1 MSNVVDKVVDKVQ
14 GNLETQYTAFRA
26 LMWCDLV
33 IGCLFAAAGN
43 FPWAFGLVIV
53 GLVLGNISNAKLS
66 LLNQMQVLSNQKR
79 IEDKLDVLLEEGVQ

>member
-1 MSNVVDKVVDKVQ
+1 MSNVVDKVVTKVQ
-14 GNLETQYTAFRA
+14 GNLETQYAAFRVM
-26 LMWCDLV
+26 MWADLV

-53 GLVLGNISNAKLS
+53 GLILGNISNAKLS
-66 LLNQMQVLSNQKR
+66 LLNQEQVLTNQAR